1 MRLAITDARES
12 ISFPFILFVGGKN
25 LEANV
30 PNCEQWLSL
39 GNRMGRRAYYLLDV
53 SVAFE
58 CFTCSQIT
66 FVICKRTNKII

>member
-1 MRLAITDARES
+1 MCLAIMEARKCQF
-12 ISFPFILFVGGKN
+12 SFHIIPGVGGD

-30 PNCEQWLSL
+30 LNCEQWLSL
-39 GNRMGRRAYYLLDV
+39 GNKMRRAYYLLDA

-66 FVICKRTNKII
+66 SVICKRTNKII